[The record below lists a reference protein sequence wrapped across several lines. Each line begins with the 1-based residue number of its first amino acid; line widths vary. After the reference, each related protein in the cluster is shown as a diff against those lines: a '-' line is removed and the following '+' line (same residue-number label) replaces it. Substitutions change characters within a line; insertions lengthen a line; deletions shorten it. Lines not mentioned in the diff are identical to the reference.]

1 MTGPA
6 SPLRVMFDAQ
16 IFERQRYGGI
26 SRMFVELARELPDAG
41 ITPRFFAPIHGNAYL
56 GELPAAAFIGGQR
69 QVSGRLQMAAARRLP
84 ILLAPLAARLDG
96 AGIVHETY
104 YGPRNSA
111 PRGVPMVTTLYDMI
125 HELDPS
131 FAGDPVIG
139 WKAAAIA
146 RADWI
151 TCISHNTRADLIRL
165 FPAAEARSSV
175 VPLASDLPD
184 AGAAPSP
191 HPRPYLLYVGERSR
205 DYKNFAGLFEAYRSS
220 LTLNRE
226 FDLLCIG
233 FGPFD
238 AGERAMINDAGLAGK
253 VHQLFASDQALAAL
267 YAHAACF
274 VYPSTYEGFGIP
286 PLEAMGARCPVVALR
301 LASMPEV
308 CGEAACYAESPD
320 GEALGEAIRAVVF
333 DPAYADRLRLA
344 GRERAQQ
351 FSWRRTAKLT
361 AQIYRQLAG

>member
-1 MTGPA
+1 MTI
-6 SPLRVMFDAQ
+6 PLRVMFDAQ

-26 SRMFVELARELPDAG
+26 SRMFVELAKELPGAG
-41 ITPRFFAPIHGNAYL
+41 IAPRIFAPLHGNAYL
-56 GELPAAAFIGGQR
+56 GELPDAAFIGRQR

-96 AGIVHETY
+96 AAIVHETY
-104 YGPRNSA
+104 YGPRSSA
-111 PRGVPMVTTLYDMI
+111 PRGVPVVTTMYDMI
-125 HELDPS
+125 HELDTS

-151 TCISHNTRADLIRL
+151 TCISHNTRADLVQL
-165 FPAAEARSSV
+165 FPAAETKSSV

-184 AGAAPSP
+184 AGDAPRP

-205 DYKNFAGLFEAYRSS
+205 GYKNFAGLFDAYRSS
-220 LTLNRE
+220 PRLNAE

-233 FGPFD
+233 HAPLGPVESRFI
-238 AGERAMINDAGLAGK
+238 AAAGLTGK
-253 VHQLFASDQALAAL
+253 VHQLFASDRALAAL
-267 YAHAACF
+267 YRHSACF

-286 PLEAMGARCPVVALR
+286 PLEAMGAGCPVVALR

-308 CGEAACYAESPD
+308 CGDAVCYAEGAG
-320 GEALGEAIRAVVF
+320 GEALAKAIEAVVF
-333 DPAYADRLRLA
+333 DTAYADSLRAA
-344 GRERAQQ
+344 GHHRALQ
-351 FSWRRTAKLT
+351 FSWRRTAELT